1 MVRAMWQMVAQ
12 SVTRGLSWLGL
23 KLIWFYRHAI
33 SPFTPASCRF
43 QPTCSHYTYEAIE
56 RFGIWRGGWLGVR
69 RLCRCHP
76 FCAGGIDPVPLQWGR
91 ADRDETAQAH
101 EVPILSS
108 DTTSKP
114 EIAN

>member
-1 MVRAMWQMVAQ
+1 MVQSMWQMVART
-12 SVTRGLSWLGL
+12 VTQALSWLGL
-23 KLIWFYRHAI
+23 KLIWFYRNAI

-56 RFGIWRGGWLGVR
+56 RFGIWRGGWLGLK

-76 FCAGGIDPVPLQWGR
+76 FCAGGIDPVPLQWKQVG
-91 ADRDETAQAH
+91 TAENPHSH
-101 EVPILSS
+101 ESPVLSAE
-108 DTTSKP
+108 TTSKP